1 MGAKSDNS
9 EKCGAGPIASVTLCV
24 CTSRRPELFSQFMRS
39 LETLIVPSAVTFHLS
54 VSDNNAVSH
63 YESYIKDL
71 LERLPFASSYGHDP
85 TPGYSNARNRAL
97 ELGLKTPAELLAFVD
112 DDLALDPNWLL
123 GHLRSYEEFAC
134 DVVGGAIHGR
144 RSRYDTGRGSAH
156 GEVRSTIGT
165 SNVSF
170 KRWIVADDGLCLRF
184 DPRFN
189 ATGTED
195 QDFFSSAH
203 RGGAKIVVSRYP
215 IVHDSTGN
223 KDANLWNKAQV
234 SSIMHR
240 NRIVRLRKEV
250 NFLAALVSAIWGVRF
265 GLKSLPV
272 FLDYQ
277 VSLLFKNPDRA
288 LQKQISAYRNF
299 QKMVRGFKGLR
310 GDYVARHDARR
321 SF

>member
-1 MGAKSDNS
+1 MGTKSDES

-24 CTSRRPELFSQFMRS
+24 CTCRRPEFFSRFTRS

-63 YESYIKDL
+63 YELYIKDL
-71 LERLPFASSYGHDP
+71 LERLPFASSYGHEP
-85 TPGYSNARNRAL
+85 APGYSNARNRAL
-97 ELGLKTPAELLAFVD
+97 ELALKTPAELLAFVD
-112 DDLALDPNWLL
+112 DDMTVDPTWLL
-123 GHLRSYEEFAC
+123 GHLRSHEEFAC

-144 RSRYDTGRGSAH
+144 RSRYNTGRRFAH
-156 GEVRSTIGT
+156 GEVRPTIGT

-170 KRWIVADDGLCLRF
+170 KRWIAANDGLCLRF

-189 ATGTED
+189 ASGGED
-195 QDFFSSAH
+195 KDFFSSAH
-203 RGGAKIVVSRYP
+203 RGGARIVVSSYP
-215 IVHDSTGN
+215 IVHDSIGN
-223 KDANLWNKAQV
+223 QDTNLWNKAQV

-240 NRIVRLRKEV
+240 DRIVRLRKEV
-250 NFLAALVSAIWGVRF
+250 GFFAGLASAIWGVRF

-288 LQKQISAYRNF
+288 LQKQISAYKNF
-299 QKMVRGFKGLR
+299 QKMVQGFNGLR
-310 GDYVARHDARR
+310 GDYVARHEVRR

>member
-112 DDLALDPNWLL
+112 DDLAVDPNWLL
-123 GHLRSYEEFAC
+123 GHLRSYEELAC
-134 DVVGGAIHGR
+134 DIVGGAIHGR

-234 SSIMHR
+234 SSIMYR

-250 NFLAALVSAIWGVRF
+250 NFLAALVSAIWGIRF